1 MVISMPLR
9 TPRAHV
15 RTRVLWDATLHQEGR
30 TWACKAVDVSP
41 GGAKIQIDHR
51 LAVSSYV
58 MLVIVRLGSFPGEVR
73 WQDESLAGIQFLQ
86 DPAAVEER
94 LRRARQGAVCRA
106 RPEQL
111 CGPQR
116 ARQHETRRLA

>member
-1 MVISMPLR
+1 MGCNTAPGLPCLGMQSGRPFLR
-9 TPRAHV
+9 WRRDPDNQHLTINSWV
-15 RTRVLWDATLHQEGR
+15 VLL
-30 TWACKAVDVSP
+30 
-41 GGAKIQIDHR
+41 ID
-51 LAVSSYV
+51 
-58 MLVIVRLGSFPGEVR
+58 RLGSFPGEVR
-73 WQDESLAGIQFLQ
+73 WQDESFAGIQFLQ

-94 LRRARQGAVCRA
+94 LRRARLGAVCRA